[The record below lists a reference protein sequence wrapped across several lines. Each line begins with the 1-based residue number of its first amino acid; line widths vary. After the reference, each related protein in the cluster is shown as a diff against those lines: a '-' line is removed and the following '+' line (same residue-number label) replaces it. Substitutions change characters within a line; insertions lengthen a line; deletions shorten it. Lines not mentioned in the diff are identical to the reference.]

1 LAIYPSIHAVFTR
14 IVGMSIAMAG
24 IGAAPKRAGGSA
36 TDDILVVDRAA
47 VEVDQGSGC
56 GTNRAVAAEMV
67 GQDVVKGVAGWGP
80 AAVERY
86 VTDNDG
92 TVGQE
97 MVVELQQE
105 IEALTDY

>member
-1 LAIYPSIHAVFTR
+1 
-14 IVGMSIAMAG
+14 
-24 IGAAPKRAGGSA
+24 
-36 TDDILVVDRAA
+36 
-47 VEVDQGSGC
+47 
-56 GTNRAVAAEMV
+56 MV